1 MAEFDANSV
10 KTDLERR
17 MKGAVESLASDLAGL
32 RTGRANTS
40 LLDPVT
46 VEVYGAN
53 MPLNQ
58 VATVTAPEPRML
70 AVQVWDKSNVQM
82 VEKAIRAAGLGLN
95 PISEGQTLR
104 LPIPDLTEERRKE
117 LAKLATQYAEKAR
130 IAVRNVRRDGN
141 DALKAAEKKGKISQD
156 ELKRL
161 EGDVQKLTDK
171 AIAEVDAAA
180 AAKEKEIL
188 GK

>member
-1 MAEFDANSV
+1 MAEFDAAA
-10 KTDLERR
+10 TRADLERR
-17 MKGAVESLASDLAGL
+17 MKGAVDTLKGDLAGL

-46 VEVYGAN
+46 VEVYGAH
-53 MPLNQ
+53 MALSQ

-70 AVQVWDKSNVQM
+70 AVQVWDRSNVSA
-82 VEKAIRAAGLGLN
+82 VEKAIRSAGLGLN

-104 LPIPDLTEERRKE
+104 LPIPDLTEDRRKE

-141 DALKAAEKKGKISQD
+141 DALKAAEKKGQISQD
-156 ELKRL
+156 EQKRL
-161 EGDVQKLTDK
+161 EGEVQKLTDR
-171 AIAEVDAAA
+171 AIADVDAAA

-188 GK
+188 GR